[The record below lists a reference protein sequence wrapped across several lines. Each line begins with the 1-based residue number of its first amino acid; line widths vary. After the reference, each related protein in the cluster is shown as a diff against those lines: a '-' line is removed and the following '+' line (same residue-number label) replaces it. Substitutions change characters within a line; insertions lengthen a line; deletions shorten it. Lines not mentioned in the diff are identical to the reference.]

1 LPTFAESTALLEA
14 GLDLSPVISKRLH
27 YTQFEGGFERLA
39 RGVPGKIVID
49 WA

>member
-1 LPTFAESTALLEA
+1 LLEA

-27 YTQFEGGFERLA
+27 YTQFEGGFERMA